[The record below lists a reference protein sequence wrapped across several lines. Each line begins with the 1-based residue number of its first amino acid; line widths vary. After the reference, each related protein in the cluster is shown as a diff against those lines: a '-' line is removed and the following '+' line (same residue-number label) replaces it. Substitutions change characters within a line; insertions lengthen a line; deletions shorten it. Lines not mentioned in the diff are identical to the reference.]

1 MTNINPSI
9 EFFVGLSEEL
19 SNVSLKHNPRTN
31 VFTVVFFFE
40 KLKALEKFQSF
51 TSQTYGDLRLMDE
64 EGTITVHPLGTRVM
78 FGGDDADDLMGVEC
92 TFEVHDDG
100 HWDRFLRFM
109 ERYAEANG
117 MEFSK
122 K

>member
-19 SNVSLKHNPRTN
+19 SNVNLKHNPRTN
-31 VFTVVFFFE
+31 VFTVVFFFK

-51 TSQTYGDLRLMDE
+51 TTQTYGDLRLMDE
-64 EGTITVHPLGTRVM
+64 EGTITVNPLGTKVI
-78 FGGDDADDLMGVEC
+78 FGGDDGDDLMGVEC
-92 TFEVHDDG
+92 TFKIDDQE
-100 HWDRFLRFM
+100 HWERFLRFM